1 MNYTELKPKTK
12 FIIRRCFAR
21 SRLEVEYLTK
31 SYEIIL
37 PIYKRDCRQRSN
49 PQQNDIEEMTGIY
62 PEVIG
67 A

>member
-12 FIIRRCFAR
+12 FIIRRCFTR
-21 SRLEVEYLTK
+21 SRMEVEYLTK

-37 PIYKRDCRQRSN
+37 PIYKSDYLQQGN
-49 PQQNDIEEMTGIY
+49 PQQNDIEEITAIY
-62 PEVIG
+62 PEGIG

>member
-1 MNYTELKPKTK
+1 MNYSEIKPKTK
-12 FIIRRCFAR
+12 FIIRRHFAR

-37 PIYKRDCRQRSN
+37 PIYKRDCLKQGN
-49 PQQNDIEEMTGIY
+49 PQQNDIEEVTAIY
-62 PEVIG
+62 PEGIG

>member
-37 PIYKRDCRQRSN
+37 PIYKSDYLQQGN
-49 PQQNDIEEMTGIY
+49 PQHNDPEEINRIY
-62 PEVIG
+62 LEGIG